1 MSVYMQPGPFTG
13 SHLGLKSFRG
23 GCLSVVW
30 GWRREARRTG
40 VVVVV
45 VVDSERKL
53 YLSRVRIHKLL
64 WLQTFDF
71 LF

>member
-1 MSVYMQPGPFTG
+1 MQPGPFTG

-30 GWRREARRTG
+30 WRREARRTG

-45 VVDSERKL
+45 VDNERKL
-53 YLSRVRIHKLL
+53 YLSRVRIHRFL

>member
-1 MSVYMQPGPFTG
+1 M
-13 SHLGLKSFRG
+13 
-23 GCLSVVW
+23 VW
-30 GWRREARRTG
+30 WRREARRTG

-45 VVDSERKL
+45 VVVDNERKL
-53 YLSRVRIHKLL
+53 YLSRVRIHRFL

>member
-23 GCLSVVW
+23 GCLSMVW

-40 VVVVV
+40 VVVV
-45 VVDSERKL
+45 DNERKL